1 MLISQKKGFYEFVST
16 ILPQSLFN
24 TLMDLLYS
32 AFVSKLFI
40 SNDSL
45 ILRLCMLDNFAS
57 VFWVQPIKPPMTI
70 FRMFSCTQWSPFS
83 IHAIFLVFNRSS
95 ECTFFCFSN
104 VSPPPVKIT
113 LHPVFQSSFLIL
125 GPIIGILG
133 SLTMLLSVFS
143 DFGP

>member
-24 TLMDLLYS
+24 TLMDLSYS

-40 SNDSL
+40 SNNSL

-57 VFWVQPIKPPMTI
+57 VFWVQPIKPPMII
-70 FRMFSCTQWSPFS
+70 FGMFSCTQRSPFS

-95 ECTFFCFSN
+95 ERTFFCFSN
-104 VSPPPVKIT
+104 VFPPPQN
-113 LHPVFQSSFLIL
+113 HNLICKHWGNCL
-125 GPIIGILG
+125 VIVYFCYCIVYF
-133 SLTMLLSVFS
+133 SVLQLI
-143 DFGP
+143 